1 MTDLTS
7 YGLDVLCLGA
17 ATLLVARIRRVGDR
31 SATAAALAIRR
42 TTTHREGRLAMSFGI
57 PLRWWLVLRA
67 LVLLLAV
74 TGGLLSRV
82 PVVMVV
88 AILVGLFG
96 FPWSLEGQAL
106 GRRIAMAR
114 DLGKALA
121 HMKTRLDTTGQSL
134 DVVLRD
140 VAFRRQ
146 GSAARI
152 FAPLATARDVD
163 GALAESVSR
172 SGLSVAEGTYMVTAC
187 ARTRPPQVLGHVIGE
202 IEVPAVESA
211 VEFME
216 KTREWRV
223 GERAQALLLAGLAWV
238 VYWALDQAPKI
249 HAFHT
254 SATGQMWLVVSAL
267 IFAVSLRMLSR
278 QHRME
283 DPEGW
288 DTIAA
293 HRELETL
300 RRG

>member
-1 MTDLTS
+1 VTDLTF
-7 YGLDVLCLGA
+7 YGLDGLGLGT
-17 ATLLVARIRRVGDR
+17 ATILVARIRHVGDR

-42 TTTHREGRLAMSFGI
+42 TTRHREGRLAMSFGI

-74 TGGLLSRV
+74 MGGLLSRV

-88 AILVGLFG
+88 AVLVGLFG
-96 FPWSLEGQAL
+96 FPWSLEGLAL

-121 HMKTRLDTTGQSL
+121 HMRTRLDTTGQSL

-140 VAFRRQ
+140 VASRRQ

-152 FAPLATARDVD
+152 FAPIATARDVD
-163 GALAESVSR
+163 SVLAQSVSR
-172 SGLSVAEGTYMVTAC
+172 SGLSVAEDAYMVTAC
-187 ARTRPPQVLGHVIGE
+187 ARTRPPQLLGHVIGE
-202 IEVPAVESA
+202 IEVPAIDSA

-216 KTREWRV
+216 KSREWRV
-223 GERAQALLLAGLAWV
+223 GERAQAWLLAALSLI
-238 VYWALDQAPKI
+238 VYWVLDQDPKI
-249 HAFHT
+249 HAYHA
-254 SATGQMWLVVSAL
+254 SASGQMWLVVSAL
-267 IFAVSLRMLSR
+267 IFALSLRMLSR

-283 DPEGW
+283 EPEGW
-288 DTIAA
+288 DTITA
-293 HRELETL
+293 HRELEKL